1 MADEGGYIYGQDENP
16 HAVQSKDKV
25 VGKVDMPTDG
35 TQVDDCDVKENVEY
49 SDKTED
55 CE

>member
-16 HAVQSKDKV
+16 NAVQSKDKV

-35 TQVDDCDVKENVEY
+35 TQVDDCAVEENVEY

-55 CE
+55 CD